1 MLGETI
7 DLVAIQSRSRDA
19 VNAVL
24 QPSGAITPH
33 TMDAF
38 FISTAVVALA
48 EMGDKTQ
55 LLSLVLAARFRKPWP
70 IVLGIFIATLANHAL
85 AGAVG
90 SWVTRMLGPDV
101 LRWVLGASF
110 IAMAIWMLI
119 PDKLD
124 EDDQPST
131 TSKLGVFGTTLVAFF
146 LAEMG
151 DKTQIATVALA
162 AQYQQWAAVVAGT
175 TLGMMLANAPVVWFG
190 DRLVKRVP
198 IRVVHVIS
206 ALIFAVLGVVALL
219 GVGA

>member
-1 MLGETI
+1 ME
-7 DLVAIQSRSRDA
+7 
-19 VNAVL
+19 
-24 QPSGAITPH
+24 
-33 TMDAF
+33 AF
-38 FISTAVVALA
+38 LISTGIVGLA

-70 IVLGIFIATLANHAL
+70 IVLGIFVATLANHAL

-90 SWVTRMLGPDV
+90 SWVTTVLGPDV

-110 IAMAIWMLI
+110 IAMAVWMLI

-124 EDDQPST
+124 DGDTPSG
-131 TSKLGVFGTTLVAFF
+131 TSQWGVFGTTLIAFF

-175 TLGMMLANAPVVWFG
+175 TLGMMIANAPVVWFG
-190 DRLVKRVP
+190 DRLVKKVP
-198 IRVVHVIS
+198 IRVVHLIS
-206 ALIFAVLGVVALL
+206 ALIFAVLGVLAIM

>member
-1 MLGETI
+1 ME
-7 DLVAIQSRSRDA
+7 
-19 VNAVL
+19 
-24 QPSGAITPH
+24 
-33 TMDAF
+33 AF
-38 FISTAVVALA
+38 LISTGIVALA

-70 IVLGIFIATLANHAL
+70 IVLGIFVATLANHAL

-162 AQYQQWAAVVAGT
+162 ARYHSFYAVVAGT
-175 TLGMMLANAPVVWFG
+175 TLGMMIANVPAVFVG
-190 DRLVKRVP
+190 EAIARRVSMKLMHGIAALV
-198 IRVVHVIS
+198 
-206 ALIFAVLGVVALL
+206 FALL
-219 GVGA
+219 GIATLLNIGNLF